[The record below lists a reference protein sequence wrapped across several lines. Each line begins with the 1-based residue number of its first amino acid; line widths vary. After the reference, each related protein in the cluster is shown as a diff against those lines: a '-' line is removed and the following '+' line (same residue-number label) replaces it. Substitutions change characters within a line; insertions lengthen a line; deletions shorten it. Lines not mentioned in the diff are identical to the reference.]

1 MQDLFLMSSIFVSK
15 NKVVHENIDDHE
27 KVECPVCNR
36 EVTPYW
42 ESRYNG
48 VRATCE
54 SCGVNWQE
62 S

>member
-1 MQDLFLMSSIFVSK
+1 MQELFLMPSIFVSK

-36 EVTPYW
+36 MVTPYW